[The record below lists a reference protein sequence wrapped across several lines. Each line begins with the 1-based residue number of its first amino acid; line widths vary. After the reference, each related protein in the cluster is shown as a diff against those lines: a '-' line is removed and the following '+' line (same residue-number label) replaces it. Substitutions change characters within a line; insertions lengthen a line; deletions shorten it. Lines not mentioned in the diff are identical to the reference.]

1 MADAPGL
8 LSRWR
13 SASMGAKLV
22 LFSTLLTAASVF
34 AAFLALDVA
43 IRKNTRELLASTL
56 GHHQRMLLNLQKR
69 DLEQLVRTSTLMTD
83 SPTLR
88 AAMDTYRSEAA
99 AGARSRTDLLATIQN
114 EAAKIAAGLA
124 RDLLI
129 VTDSEGRVLAVAGG
143 GGPGPSIGADLASWP
158 GVRRALAQ
166 DAPVGRQ
173 NFAVLQFDDRYF
185 QVGCAPI
192 LLQGYIIGTLTL
204 GDRIDG
210 AYVARLRE
218 SFDGDIAVTAG
229 GRVLGSTLDTTLPPG
244 STLAIPETAGAPST
258 VLAIG
263 REEFLAAPLSLNTDQ
278 EGRPISVVLLHSLT
292 AALAPLN
299 RSLVWTLLS
308 CGSLAVA
315 LAGVTASMV
324 SRSALR
330 PLDTFVAFMRG
341 VAETGDHAHRFDSSS
356 AGVEVRL
363 LSETYNHLMDSLHR
377 HEQRLLQTARED
389 LDRLE
394 RLKESEKLAALGRLL
409 SGAAH
414 EINNPLTGVV
424 GNIEILL
431 DREALP
437 DGVRQ
442 RLETVRKEGQRI
454 VALVR
459 SLLKVAHRGTGE
471 RTLLDVNQ
479 VIRDTVAVRR
489 HDFEKTGMRI
499 ELDLASS
506 GTTVVASELELQQV
520 FLNIINNAHDALKAN
535 KTDPMLTIRTT
546 GGEDQATILF
556 GDNGPGIEDPA
567 RVFEHFY
574 TTKPVGQGTG
584 LGLSITHAIVRNHGG
599 TIAADNQPQGGAR
612 FTIVLPRG
620 AKARPV
626 AESPARSR
634 PRAEPAFRRAL
645 PASVLVVDDE
655 PNVVELQM
663 AILDSVGA
671 RAVGV
676 RSGAEAVEQLRRRDF
691 DLIVSDLKMP
701 GDLSGK
707 DLYRWAAANRRSG
720 TRGFLFVT
728 GDTVGEA
735 SFLKEVGSRYL
746 AKPFSM
752 EEYLTTLREA
762 WHELQTAA

>member
-1 MADAPGL
+1 VADTAGL
-8 LSRWR
+8 RSRWR
-13 SASMGAKLV
+13 SASLGTKLV

-43 IRKNTRELLASTL
+43 IRKNTRDLIARTL

-88 AAMDTYRSEAA
+88 AAMETYRSETAP
-99 AGARSRTDLLATIQN
+99 GARSRSDLLATIQN
-114 EAAKIAAGLA
+114 EATKIAAGLA

-129 VTDSEGRVLAVAGG
+129 VTDSEGRVLAAAAGAG
-143 GGPGPSIGADLASWP
+143 SGPVIGADLASWP

-166 DAPVGRQ
+166 DAPVGPQ
-173 NFAVLQFDDRYF
+173 NFAVLRFGDRYF

-218 SFDGDIAVTAG
+218 SFDSDIAVTAG
-229 GRVLGSTLDTTLPPG
+229 GRVLGSTLDASLPPG
-244 STLAIPETAGAPST
+244 TTVAFPGATGAPST
-258 VLAIG
+258 VLTIG
-263 REEFLAAPLSLNTDQ
+263 AEEFVAAPLSLNSDQ
-278 EGRPISVVLLHSLT
+278 EGRPVTVVLLHSLT
-292 AALAPLN
+292 RALAPLN

-308 CGSLAVA
+308 CGSLAVT
-315 LAGVTASMV
+315 LAGISASML

-330 PLDTFVAFMRG
+330 PLDRFVAFMRS

-363 LSETYNHLMDSLHR
+363 LSETYNHLMESLNR
-377 HEQRLLQTARED
+377 HEQRLLETAREE

-431 DREALP
+431 DHETLP

-471 RTLLDVNQ
+471 RALLDVNQ

-499 ELDLASS
+499 DLDLASA
-506 GTTVVASELELQQV
+506 GTTIVASELELQQV
-520 FLNIINNAHDALKAN
+520 FLNIINNAHDALKAT
-535 KTDPMLTIRTT
+535 KTEPTLSIRTSSVE
-546 GGEDQATILF
+546 GQATIVF
-556 GDNGPGIEDPA
+556 CDNGPGIEEPA

-584 LGLSITHAIVRNHGG
+584 LGLSITHAIVQNHGG
-599 TIAADNQPQGGAR
+599 TITADNQPQGGAR

-620 AKARPV
+620 AKARPA
-626 AESPARSR
+626 AEPAVLSR
-634 PRAEPAFRRAL
+634 RRAEPASRRSL

-671 RAVGV
+671 TAVGV

-691 DLIVSDLKMP
+691 DLVVSDLKMP

-707 DLYRWAAANRRSG
+707 DLFHWAATHRRSG

-735 SFLKEVGSRYL
+735 AFLKEVGSRFL

-752 EEYLTTLREA
+752 EEYLTALREA